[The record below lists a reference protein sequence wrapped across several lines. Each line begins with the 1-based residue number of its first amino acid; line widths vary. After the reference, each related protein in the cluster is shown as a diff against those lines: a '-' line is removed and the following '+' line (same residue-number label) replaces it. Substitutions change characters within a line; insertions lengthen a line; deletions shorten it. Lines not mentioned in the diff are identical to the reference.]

1 MGPFFSIIIPVYN
14 GEQCIGQCLDSIY
27 AQGLLEDDFEVICV
41 NDASTDNTSK
51 VILEY
56 GLSHKNL
63 RLITHEK
70 NRRQGAARNTGLR
83 AAAGEYILYIDAD
96 DAFISN
102 ALSQLKEELEKN
114 RGIDILRFN
123 HVIVKNGEVKE
134 CRTLSDSQEI
144 MSGRDFIKRN
154 SIPWVPWLCSY
165 RRRFLIENNLSFVED
180 VLFEDADYVMNCLC
194 QAGKMKYYSH
204 LVIKH
209 VLGIIQT
216 TNIKNNEG
224 KIKDVFKLL
233 SRVKS
238 LVINEEKIDKDSA
251 RVIMGHYAYMYK
263 RNILRYWWRLPY
275 KDRKELLIQNKP
287 MLPYQDRLIAF
298 IGAYPMLFLWLSVIA
313 KPFLPSMRLIYLKVK
328 GRT

>member
-96 DAFISN
+96 DTFIPD
-102 ALSQLKEELEKN
+102 ALIQLKGELERNNELDMLK
-114 RGIDILRFN
+114 FN
-123 HVIVKNGEVKE
+123 HVIVENGVIKE
-134 CRTLSDSQEI
+134 CQTLSDSQEI

-154 SIPWVPWLCSY
+154 SIPWAPWSCAYSRIYLEKNK
-165 RRRFLIENNLSFVED
+165 FIFEEN
-180 VLFEDADYVMNCLC
+180 VLFEDADYVINCIRL
-194 QAGKMKYYSH
+194 AHRILYRNIFVYKY
-204 LVIKH
+204 IANDF
-209 VLGIIQT
+209 QT
-216 TNIKNNEG
+216 TKVGKNKKTIIDIFKESERIKKLYIDEKNIDNDVA
-224 KIKDVFKLL
+224 KIINSHYEYRYSSVFIRFWWLL
-233 SRVKS
+233 S
-238 LVINEEKIDKDSA
+238 
-251 RVIMGHYAYMYK
+251 
-263 RNILRYWWRLPY
+263 Y
-275 KDRKELLIQNKP
+275 KDRKELLMQYRPIP
-287 MLPYQDRLIAF
+287 PYKDKLICF
-298 IGAYPMLFLWLSVIA
+298 IGKYPKLFLVGSVVL
-313 KPFLPSMRLIYLKVK
+313 KPFLCLLRLVYRKIK
-328 GRT
+328 RR

>member
-96 DAFISN
+96 DTFIPD
-102 ALSQLKEELEKN
+102 ALIQLKGELERNNELDMLK
-114 RGIDILRFN
+114 FN
-123 HVIVKNGEVKE
+123 HVIVENGVIKE
-134 CRTLSDSQEI
+134 CQTLSDSQEI

-154 SIPWVPWLCSY
+154 SIPYAPWSY
-165 RRRFLIENNLSFVED
+165 VFYLPFLKKYNLYFAENVM
-180 VLFEDADYVMNCLC
+180 FEDGDYMIDCIRHAD
-194 QAGKMKYYSH
+194 S
-204 LVIKH
+204 IKC
-209 VLGIIQT
+209 VNMVVYQYFIYDNQT
-216 TNIKNNEG
+216 TKVGKNKN
-224 KIKDVFKLL
+224 KIRDILKESVRMKHLYIDEKDNDYKVAM
-233 SRVKS
+233 
-238 LVINEEKIDKDSA
+238 VINS
-251 RVIMGHYAYMYK
+251 HYEYRYK
-263 RNILRYWWRLPY
+263 NCFVRYWWLLSY
-275 KDRKELLIQNKP
+275 KDRKELLMQYRPIP
-287 MLPYQDRLIAF
+287 PYKDKLICF
-298 IGAYPMLFLWLSVIA
+298 IEEYPKLFLVGSVVL
-313 KPFLPSMRLIYLKVK
+313 KPFLCLLRLVYRKIK
-328 GRT
+328 RR

>member
-96 DAFISN
+96 DAFISD
-102 ALSQLKEELEKN
+102 ALPQLKEELEKN

-154 SIPWVPWLCSY
+154 SIPWAPWSCAYSRIYLEKNK
-165 RRRFLIENNLSFVED
+165 FIFEEN
-180 VLFEDADYVMNCLC
+180 VLFEDADYVINCIRL
-194 QAGKMKYYSH
+194 AHRILYRNIFVYKY
-204 LVIKH
+204 IANDF
-209 VLGIIQT
+209 QT
-216 TNIKNNEG
+216 TKVGKNKKTIIDIFKESERIKKLYIDEKNIDNDVA
-224 KIKDVFKLL
+224 KIINSHYEYRYSSVFIRFWWLL
-233 SRVKS
+233 S
-238 LVINEEKIDKDSA
+238 
-251 RVIMGHYAYMYK
+251 
-263 RNILRYWWRLPY
+263 Y
-275 KDRKELLIQNKP
+275 KDRKELLMQYRPIP
-287 MLPYQDRLIAF
+287 PYKDKLICF
-298 IGAYPMLFLWLSVIA
+298 IGEYPKLFLIGSVVL
-313 KPFLPSMRLIYLKVK
+313 KPFLCLLRLVYRKIK
-328 GRT
+328 RR

>member
-96 DAFISN
+96 DAFISD
-102 ALSQLKEELEKN
+102 ALPQLKEELEKN

-154 SIPWVPWLCSY
+154 SIPWAPWSCAYSRIYLEKNK
-165 RRRFLIENNLSFVED
+165 FIFEEN
-180 VLFEDADYVMNCLC
+180 VLFEDADYVINCIRL
-194 QAGKMKYYSH
+194 AHRILYRNIFVYKY
-204 LVIKH
+204 IANDF
-209 VLGIIQT
+209 QT
-216 TNIKNNEG
+216 TKVGKNKKTIIDIFKESERIKKLYIDEKNIDNDVA
-224 KIKDVFKLL
+224 KIINSHYEYRYSSVFIRFWWLL
-233 SRVKS
+233 S
-238 LVINEEKIDKDSA
+238 
-251 RVIMGHYAYMYK
+251 
-263 RNILRYWWRLPY
+263 Y
-275 KDRKELLIQNKP
+275 KDRKELLMQYRPIP
-287 MLPYQDRLIAF
+287 PYKDKLICF
-298 IGAYPMLFLWLSVIA
+298 IGEYPKLFLVGSVVL
-313 KPFLPSMRLIYLKVK
+313 KPFLCLLRLVYRKIK
-328 GRT
+328 RR

>member
-102 ALSQLKEELEKN
+102 ALSQLKEELERNNELDMLK
-114 RGIDILRFN
+114 FN
-123 HVIVKNGEVKE
+123 YVIVENGVIKE
-134 CRTLSDSQEI
+134 CQTLSDSQEI

-154 SIPWVPWLCSY
+154 SIPYAPWSY
-165 RRRFLIENNLSFVED
+165 VFYLPFLKKYNLYFAENVM
-180 VLFEDADYVMNCLC
+180 FEDGDYMIDCIRHSDSIKCVNVVVY
-194 QAGKMKYYSH
+194 QYFIYDNKTTKVGKNKNKIRDILKESVRMKH
-204 LVIKH
+204 LYID
-209 VLGIIQT
+209 
-216 TNIKNNEG
+216 E
-224 KIKDVFKLL
+224 KDNDYEVAM
-233 SRVKS
+233 
-238 LVINEEKIDKDSA
+238 VINS
-251 RVIMGHYAYMYK
+251 HYEYRYK
-263 RNILRYWWRLPY
+263 NCFVRYWWLLSY
-275 KDRKELLIQNKP
+275 KDRKELLMQYRPIP
-287 MLPYQDRLIAF
+287 PYKDKLICF
-298 IGAYPMLFLWLSVIA
+298 IEEYPKLFLIGSVVL
-313 KPFLPSMRLIYLKVK
+313 KPFLCLLRLVYRKIK
-328 GRT
+328 RR

>member
-27 AQGLLEDDFEVICV
+27 AQGLFEDDFEVICV

-96 DAFISN
+96 DAFISD
-102 ALSQLKEELEKN
+102 ALPQLKEELEKN

-154 SIPWVPWLCSY
+154 SIPWAPWSCAYSRIYLEKNK
-165 RRRFLIENNLSFVED
+165 FIFEEN
-180 VLFEDADYVMNCLC
+180 VLFEDADYVINCIRL
-194 QAGKMKYYSH
+194 AHRILYRNIFVYKY
-204 LVIKH
+204 IANDF
-209 VLGIIQT
+209 QT
-216 TNIKNNEG
+216 TKVGKNKKTIIDIFKESERIKKLYIDEKNIDNDVA
-224 KIKDVFKLL
+224 KIINSHYEYRYSSVFIRFWWLL
-233 SRVKS
+233 S
-238 LVINEEKIDKDSA
+238 
-251 RVIMGHYAYMYK
+251 
-263 RNILRYWWRLPY
+263 Y
-275 KDRKELLIQNKP
+275 KDRKELLMQYRPIP
-287 MLPYQDRLIAF
+287 PYKDKLICF
-298 IGAYPMLFLWLSVIA
+298 IGEYPKLFLVGSVVL
-313 KPFLPSMRLIYLKVK
+313 KPFLCLLRLVYRKIK
-328 GRT
+328 RR

>member
-96 DAFISN
+96 DAFISD
-102 ALSQLKEELEKN
+102 ALPQLKEELEKN

-134 CRTLSDSQEI
+134 CRSLSDSQEI

-154 SIPWVPWLCSY
+154 SIPWAPWSCAYSRIYLEKNK
-165 RRRFLIENNLSFVED
+165 FIFEEN
-180 VLFEDADYVMNCLC
+180 VLFEDADYVINCIRL
-194 QAGKMKYYSH
+194 AHRILYRNIFVYKY
-204 LVIKH
+204 IANDF
-209 VLGIIQT
+209 QT
-216 TNIKNNEG
+216 TKVGKNKKTIIDIFKESERIKKLYIDEKNIDNDVA
-224 KIKDVFKLL
+224 KIINSHYEYRYSSVFIRFWWLL
-233 SRVKS
+233 S
-238 LVINEEKIDKDSA
+238 
-251 RVIMGHYAYMYK
+251 
-263 RNILRYWWRLPY
+263 Y
-275 KDRKELLIQNKP
+275 KDRKELLMQYRPIP
-287 MLPYQDRLIAF
+287 PYKDKLICF
-298 IGAYPMLFLWLSVIA
+298 IGEYPKLFLVGSVVL
-313 KPFLPSMRLIYLKVK
+313 KPFLCLLRLVYRKIK
-328 GRT
+328 RR